1 MEKTIT
7 LRGKLSLI
15 QDVLHAPK
23 GQKNTFGKYNYR
35 SCEDIFKAVKPH
47 LKEHGV
53 VLTVG
58 DELVMIGERYY
69 IKATAILRDTVT
81 DETITNVAYARE
93 ELTKK
98 GMDGSQITGTASSY
112 ARKYALNGLFNIDD
126 TKDSDAT
133 NEHGKGKTTPAK
145 GKATTGKAPTKPA
158 RDPKLA
164 SEAQI
169 NMIKGLCKG
178 SELLRPA
185 VLQSCKVKTMDEI
198 TVASASK
205 AIKWLQE
212 DSALWLEK
220 QSEK

>member
-1 MEKTIT
+1 MST
-7 LRGKLSLI
+7 LNLKAKLSLI
-15 QDVLHAPK
+15 QDGLIVPK
-23 GQKNTFGKYNYR
+23 GQRNTFGNYNYR
-35 SCEDIFKAVKPH
+35 SCEDIFQAVKPH
-47 LKEHGV
+47 LKEHKA
-53 VLTVG
+53 VLKVS

-69 IKATAILRDTVT
+69 VKSTAILYDLES
-81 DETITNVAYARE
+81 DDTITNVAFARE

-112 ARKYALNGLFNIDD
+112 ARKYALNGLFNVDD
-126 TKDSDAT
+126 TKDSDST
-133 NEHGKGKTTPAK
+133 NTHGKGDSKPNK
-145 GKATTGKAPTKPA
+145 GKAKAPTKPA

-185 VLQSCKVKTMDEI
+185 VLKSCKVKTMDEI

-220 QSEK
+220 QNEK